1 MKKKAEVKL
10 TVPTRKELERAERLW
25 FYDIIDDW
33 DLGKMRSAFNKSK
46 PINVSKILS
55 GKGSCNPVRAVTRQS
70 DTRMM
75 DDYDIDNIDMYSR
88 DFEF

>member
-33 DLGKMRSAFNKSK
+33 DLGKIRSAFNKSK
-46 PINVSKILS
+46 PIDVSKILR

-75 DDYDIDNIDMYSR
+75 DDYDIDNIDMYAR